1 MIFRRRRTRIEI
13 EQTTV
18 TVTTGEPNSVV
29 PWPAA
34 VPPAESVPARL
45 LPFPAPQP
53 NERNAPR
60 SVTTI
65 DASHTLKPTTAK
77 ETRS

>member
-18 TVTTGEPNSVV
+18 TVTTGEPNSVGRPV
-29 PWPAA
+29 A
-34 VPPAESVPARL
+34 VPSAESVPARVL
-45 LPFPAPQP
+45 TFKAPETTEPSTQPSVPTFNPQP
-53 NERNAPR
+53 
-60 SVTTI
+60 
-65 DASHTLKPTTAK
+65 AK